1 MHTIIGWWLNAR
13 VFSGKREQSSDI
25 YLVKFWNKKKK
36 KMSLFNMFQP
46 TLDTKL
52 SYTYHKNLRGKSV
65 MVLLPMSEQHQSL
78 ADWKPLISV
87 CKNKKVPASIH

>member
-1 MHTIIGWWLNAR
+1 
-13 VFSGKREQSSDI
+13 
-25 YLVKFWNKKKK
+25 
-36 KMSLFNMFQP
+36 MFQP

-87 CKNKKVPASIH
+87 CKNKKVPTSIH